1 MPDILTLTLNPA
13 LDVLSAI
20 DRVEPT
26 HKLRCSEAV
35 MHPGGGGI
43 NVARVLHRLGADG
56 LALYTQGGVTG
67 HELATLLAQE
77 GVPALGLPIAAETRE
92 SLSVHENSTGLDYRF
107 VLPGPRLQPDEV
119 EQALQGV
126 ARHGATAHYWVLS
139 GSLPPGVPDDLY
151 ARIARQAQA
160 QGARLVLDS
169 SGPALRAALSAGV
182 FLFKP
187 SLRELAELVGQP
199 LPGEAEQ
206 LHAARQLMAAGQAQA
221 VALTLGEQGALLITP
236 EQAWRAPPLSVAV
249 ASTIGAGDSFVG
261 GLVAALASQPDQTG
275 PIDWPAALAMAMAT
289 SAASL
294 LHPGT
299 ALCQPDDVRQLLPLV
314 QLQAL

>member
-77 GVPALGLPIAAETRE
+77 GVPAQGLPIAAETRE
-92 SLSVHENSTGLDYRF
+92 SFSVHENSTGLDYRF

-126 ARHGATAHYWVLS
+126 ARHGATARYWVLS

-151 ARIARQAQA
+151 ARIARQARA

-187 SLRELAELVGQP
+187 SLRLTGGHELAGGV
-199 LPGEAEQ
+199 Q
-206 LHAARQLMAAGQAQA
+206 LLGLAGQGLA